1 MNPGE
6 YGGDNLYIRVKL
18 DKNDGAKERRCGE
31 VLDRKNG
38 VRVDVVMDVKN
49 INKFDGGFV
58 FASLSLLAVA
68 LLAVH
73 GGYFAYTI
81 ANSMSG
87 LLGLLA
93 LYALPLVAL
102 GTIAVHLEHPR
113 VAAAVAVVPQLGAV
127 SAFVLDIG
135 INAIPLTGL
144 FATVVAGFV
153 FTVAHLLGTLSR
165 WALTDA
171 DPTMAD
177 AKRLY
182 LQFLA
187 GISASGLLLFVGSLF
202 VGNLY

>member
-1 MNPGE
+1 VFSV
-6 YGGDNLYIRVKL
+6 NLRT
-18 DKNDGAKERRCGE
+18 R
-31 VLDRKNG
+31 NG
-38 VRVDVVMDVKN
+38 R
-49 INKFDGGFV
+49 FV
-58 FASLSLLAVA
+58 PATVSLLGGA
-68 LLAVH
+68 LLTVH

-87 LLGLLA
+87 LPGLLT
-93 LYALPLVAL
+93 LYALPLVA
-102 GTIAVHLEHPR
+102 IATVGVHAEGPR

-135 INAIPLTGL
+135 INAIPLMGL

-165 WALTDA
+165 WSLSDV

>member
-1 MNPGE
+1 MNVFSV
-6 YGGDNLYIRVKL
+6 NLWPR
-18 DKNDGAKERRCGE
+18 
-31 VLDRKNG
+31 NG
-38 VRVDVVMDVKN
+38 R
-49 INKFDGGFV
+49 FV
-58 FASLSLLAVA
+58 PAILSLLAAA
-68 LLAVH
+68 LLVAH

-93 LYALPLVAL
+93 LYALPLVTL
-102 GTIAVHLEHPR
+102 GTLVIHLERPR

-135 INAIPLTGL
+135 INAIPLVGL

-165 WALTDA
+165 WSLSDV
-171 DPTMAD
+171 DPTMED

>member
-1 MNPGE
+1 MNVFSV
-6 YGGDNLYIRVKL
+6 NLRP
-18 DKNDGAKERRCGE
+18 R
-31 VLDRKNG
+31 NG
-38 VRVDVVMDVKN
+38 R
-49 INKFDGGFV
+49 FV
-58 FASLSLLAVA
+58 PAILSLLGGA
-68 LLAVH
+68 LLTVH

-81 ANSMSG
+81 ANSLSRESP
-87 LLGLLA
+87 GLLA

-102 GTIAVHLEHPR
+102 GTVAVHIERPR

-165 WALTDA
+165 WSLTGA
-171 DPTMAD
+171 DPTMDD

-187 GISASGLLLFVGSLF
+187 VISASGLLLFVGSLF